1 MTTTNVTKGF
11 FFAMVSSCTFGM
23 IPLFSLPAI
32 HTGMATASVVFYRFG
47 FGSVFMLILML
58 LQKENLYVTLAQFV
72 RLSVLAVLNIASAV
86 FLIEGFN
93 HLPSGVAT
101 TLQFSYPIFT
111 ALIMMAF
118 FHEKSC
124 VKVWIA
130 IALAVGGVAM
140 LSGFGCDDNNLSMLG
155 IIIELVAGLSYAVYL
170 VAVPMLKLDGMD
182 SSKLTFYVFIISTV
196 MVLCYDLP
204 AGQLQAPANGE
215 VWLSLLMLGLI
226 TTALSNY
233 SLVVA
238 LRLIGSTITAIL
250 GALEPLTAM
259 IFGIT
264 IYNEPITLSI
274 GIGFAMIVAA
284 VIILV
289 LKDRKKEC
297 LDKA

>member
-1 MTTTNVTKGF
+1 
-11 FFAMVSSCTFGM
+11 MVSSCTFGM

-32 HTGMATASVVFYRFG
+32 HTGMGTASVVFYRFA
-47 FGSVFMLILML
+47 FGSLFMLMLTLMH
-58 LQKENLYVTLAQFV
+58 KENLTVSLAEFA

-124 VKVWIA
+124 AKVWIA

-140 LSGFGCDDNNLSMLG
+140 LSGFAGDDSNLSMLG
-155 IIIELVAGLSYAVYL
+155 IAIELVAGLSYALYL
-170 VAVPMLKLDGMD
+170 VAVPMLKLDSMD
-182 SSKLTFYVFIISTV
+182 SSKLTFYVFIISTA

-204 AGQLQAPANGE
+204 TGLLQTPANGD
-215 VWLSLLMLGLI
+215 VWLSLTMLALV

-238 LRLIGSTITAIL
+238 LRLIGSTVTAIL

-264 IYNEPITLSI
+264 IYNEPITMSI

-289 LKDRKKEC
+289 LKDHQKS
-297 LDKA
+297 AQNTQF

>member
-1 MTTTNVTKGF
+1 
-11 FFAMVSSCTFGM
+11 MVSSCTFGM

-47 FGSVFMLILML
+47 LGSVFMLILML
-58 LQKENLYVTLAQFV
+58 LQKENHTVTLAQFA

-140 LSGFGCDDNNLSMLG
+140 LSGFGRDDNNLSMLG
-155 IIIELVAGLSYAVYL
+155 IIIELVAGLSYAMYL
-170 VAVPMLKLDGMD
+170 VAVPMLKLNGMD
-182 SSKLTFYVFIISTV
+182 SSKLTFYVFIISTA

-204 AGQLQAPANGE
+204 AGQLQAPADGG

-264 IYNEPITLSI
+264 IYDEPLTLSI

-284 VIILV
+284 VIIIV

-297 LDKA
+297 PDKA

>member
-1 MTTTNVTKGF
+1 
-11 FFAMVSSCTFGM
+11 MVSSCTFGM

-58 LQKENLYVTLAQFV
+58 LQKENLSVTLAQFV

-289 LKDRKKEC
+289 LKDRKKES

>member
-1 MTTTNVTKGF
+1 
-11 FFAMVSSCTFGM
+11 MVSSCTFGM

-47 FGSVFMLILML
+47 FGSVFMFMLML
-58 LQKENLYVTLAQFV
+58 LQKENLKVTLAQFA

-111 ALIMMAF
+111 ALIMMTF
-118 FHEKSC
+118 FREKSC
-124 VKVWIA
+124 AKVWIA

-140 LSGFGCDDNNLSMLG
+140 LSGFGCDDSNLSMLG

-204 AGQLQAPANGE
+204 AGQLQAPADGG

-264 IYNEPITLSI
+264 IYDEPITLSI

>member
-1 MTTTNVTKGF
+1 
-11 FFAMVSSCTFGM
+11 MVSSCTFGM

-47 FGSVFMLILML
+47 LGSVFMLILML
-58 LQKENLYVTLAQFV
+58 LQKGNLTVTLAQFA

-140 LSGFGCDDNNLSMLG
+140 LSGFGRDDNNLSMLG
-155 IIIELVAGLSYAVYL
+155 IIIELVAGLSYAMYL
-170 VAVPMLKLDGMD
+170 VAVPTLKLNGMD
-182 SSKLTFYVFIISTV
+182 SSKLTFYVFIISTA

-204 AGQLQAPANGE
+204 AGQLQAPADGG

-264 IYNEPITLSI
+264 IYDEPLTLSI

-284 VIILV
+284 VIIIV

-297 LDKA
+297 PDKA

>member
-1 MTTTNVTKGF
+1 
-11 FFAMVSSCTFGM
+11 
-23 IPLFSLPAI
+23 
-32 HTGMATASVVFYRFG
+32 
-47 FGSVFMLILML
+47 ML
-58 LQKENLYVTLAQFV
+58 LQKENLTVTLAQFV

-140 LSGFGCDDNNLSMLG
+140 LSGFGRDDNNLSMLG
-155 IIIELVAGLSYAVYL
+155 IIIELVAGLSYAMYL
-170 VAVPMLKLDGMD
+170 VAVPMLKLNGMD
-182 SSKLTFYVFIISTV
+182 SSKLTFYVFIISTA

-204 AGQLQAPANGE
+204 AGQLQAPADGG

-264 IYNEPITLSI
+264 IFNESLTLTI

-297 LDKA
+297 PDKA

>member
-1 MTTTNVTKGF
+1 
-11 FFAMVSSCTFGM
+11 MVSSCTFGM

-47 FGSVFMLILML
+47 FGSVFMFMLML
-58 LQKENLYVTLAQFV
+58 LQKENLKVTLAQFA

-111 ALIMMAF
+111 ALIMMTF
-118 FHEKSC
+118 FREKSC

-204 AGQLQAPANGE
+204 AGQLQAPADGG

-264 IYNEPITLSI
+264 IYDEPITLSI

>member
-1 MTTTNVTKGF
+1 
-11 FFAMVSSCTFGM
+11 
-23 IPLFSLPAI
+23 
-32 HTGMATASVVFYRFG
+32 MATASVVFYRFG

-58 LQKENLYVTLAQFV
+58 LQKENLKVTLAQFA

-111 ALIMMAF
+111 ALIMMTF

-140 LSGFGCDDNNLSMLG
+140 LSGFGCDDSNLS
-155 IIIELVAGLSYAVYL
+155 
-170 VAVPMLKLDGMD
+170 
-182 SSKLTFYVFIISTV
+182 
-196 MVLCYDLP
+196 
-204 AGQLQAPANGE
+204 
-215 VWLSLLMLGLI
+215 MLGLI

-264 IYNEPITLSI
+264 IYDEPLTLSI

>member
-1 MTTTNVTKGF
+1 
-11 FFAMVSSCTFGM
+11 MVSSCTFGM

-32 HTGMATASVVFYRFG
+32 HTGMGTASVVFYRFG
-47 FGSVFMLILML
+47 FGSVFMFMLML
-58 LQKENLYVTLAQFV
+58 LQKENLKVTLAQFA

-111 ALIMMAF
+111 ALIMMTF
-118 FHEKSC
+118 FREKSC

-140 LSGFGCDDNNLSMLG
+140 LSGFGCDDSNLSMLG

-204 AGQLQAPANGE
+204 AGQLQAPADGG

-264 IYNEPITLSI
+264 IYDEPITLSI

>member
-1 MTTTNVTKGF
+1 
-11 FFAMVSSCTFGM
+11 MVSSCTFGM